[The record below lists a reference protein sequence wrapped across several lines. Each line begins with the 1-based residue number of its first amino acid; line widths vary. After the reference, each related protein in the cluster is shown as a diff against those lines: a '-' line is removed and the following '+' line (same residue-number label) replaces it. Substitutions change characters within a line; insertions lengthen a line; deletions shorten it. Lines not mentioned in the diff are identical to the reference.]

1 MDRGRGSRTRHPL
14 WSGLSQRHR
23 ARRRERGPRD
33 ETASEQFP
41 VDAPVAAQISAVILN
56 DNHAKHLEARLNS
69 IFNQDHPV
77 LEVVILDDASTD
89 NSFDVIE
96 QVAER
101 RERDVTLII
110 NERHSGSAF
119 EQWER
124 AVETATGEFIW
135 IAEADDLAAPSFL
148 SRLAEAMRRDP
159 ASPSPCDP
167 RSIDADDRPL
177 SENNK
182 SYDAELEAAAL
193 AADALFEGAD
203 FLARF
208 VSGTRLSV
216 SAALWRRETLARAL
230 AACKDDL
237 VNFGAAGD
245 WRLCGEMLRRRCQD
259 RLCRRSLELPP
270 PRAKLDPDGRR
281 ASSCRPNRGYAG
293 FCAEGLRTCRRQSWR
308 NRPPIWMRLG

>member
-1 MDRGRGSRTRHPL
+1 MTRSGRDRACQFMAQAQENTSPGSRS
-14 WSGLSQRHR
+14 WSSARGHR
-23 ARRRERGPRD
+23 RFFGEAFVCVNAWNAWTEGAALEPDIHYGAAYLNATARAVAERGPRD

-159 ASPSPCDP
+159 GIAFAFRDP

-182 SYDAELEAAAL
+182 SYDAELEA
-193 AADALFEGAD
+193 G
-203 FLARF
+203 RP
-208 VSGTRLSV
+208 
-216 SAALWRRETLARAL
+216 RR
-230 AACKDDL
+230 
-237 VNFGAAGD
+237 
-245 WRLCGEMLRRRCQD
+245 
-259 RLCRRSLELPP
+259 
-270 PRAKLDPDGRR
+270 GR
-281 ASSCRPNRGYAG
+281 P
-293 FCAEGLRTCRRQSWR
+293 L
-308 NRPPIWMRLG
+308 